1 MNNDV
6 LTIAPRDTIY
16 VSYEVSGF
24 NSETN
29 KNESNSNKFFT
40 ERTTDPFDADTILN
54 INDETK
60 FFSLSEVVAR
70 ILTYFV
76 DSPEYSGCSICIF
89 NWWVQKSF

>member
-16 VSYEVSGF
+16 VSYEASGF

-29 KNESNSNKFFT
+29 KPFI
-40 ERTTDPFDADTILN
+40 ERTTDPFDADIILN
-54 INDETK
+54 INNETK
-60 FFSLSEVVAR
+60 FFSPGEVVAR

-89 NWWVQKSF
+89 NWWLQKNF